1 MADMTARLAS
11 FFCLLV
17 AVPAAANVAAST
29 RTPTAFTLSPG
40 SARTRSEVLGEE
52 LSFDCS
58 EAEREESC
66 RFEARYRLRNGTSEA
81 EVIDAAFLGIRVR
94 EVSVEFDGAPILVAQ
109 GQMDPP
115 KSTPDTGDA
124 PQAPP
129 SPEEALGRL
138 ARTSVERFGFT
149 LTLPPGRGGELVV
162 RGVVGL
168 EQRFLPSGYEWPAV
182 QARHVLLS
190 SDARRATYWDIDYL
204 LGPIRTWAGNPELHV
219 TVRIPSAWEVGSS
232 PDAFARTLPEAAG
245 WQVRR
250 EGAHAVAERR
260 LEGASAPEWF
270 NIALTQR
277 KPWWT
282 PGGVQLGVGARL
294 GDGSRFMARLGY
306 QLAAPESFLH
316 SLSVDT
322 DFREQLVLTP
332 LTQYATPQILI
343 IPSLGLGVGVP
354 VQVLPEARPGL
365 RLLADLHFGPVGA
378 ALSWDHY
385 PRLREGSDAFSR
397 LALLLQVG
405 L

>member
-1 MADMTARLAS
+1 MVGMMVRFAS

-17 AVPAAANVAAST
+17 ALPAAANVAAST
-29 RTPTAFTLSPG
+29 RMPAAFTLSSG
-40 SARTRSEVLGEE
+40 TARTRSEVLGEE

-58 EAEREESC
+58 GAEREEAC

-81 EVIDAAFLGIRVR
+81 EVIDAAFLGLRVR
-94 EVSVEFDGAPILVAQ
+94 EVSVEFDGEPLPVAE
-109 GQMDPP
+109 GQVDP
-115 KSTPDTGDA
+115 SA
-124 PQAPP
+124 A
-129 SPEEALGRL
+129 EEALGRFGG
-138 ARTSVERFGFT
+138 TSVERLGFT
-149 LTLPPGRGGELVV
+149 LTLPPERGGELVV
-162 RGVVGL
+162 RGVVQL
-168 EQRFLPSGYEWPAV
+168 ERRFLPSGYEWPAV

-190 SDARRATYWDIDYL
+190 SDRRQATHWDIDYL

-232 PDAFARTLPEAAG
+232 PDTSARTLPEATG

-260 LEGASAPEWF
+260 LEAASAPEWL
-270 NIALTQR
+270 NIALTR
-277 KPWWT
+277 HKPWWI

-316 SLSVDT
+316 SLSVET

-365 RLLADLHFGPVGA
+365 RLLVDLHFGPVGV

-385 PRLREGSDAFSR
+385 PRLREGSDTFSR
-397 LALLLQVG
+397 LTLLLQGG

>member
-1 MADMTARLAS
+1 MTARLAS

-17 AVPAAANVAAST
+17 AGPAAANVAAST
-29 RTPTAFTLSPG
+29 RAPSAFTLSPG

-58 EAEREESC
+58 GAEREEAC
-66 RFEARYRLRNGTSEA
+66 RFEARYRLRNSTSEA

-94 EVSVEFDGAPILVAQ
+94 EVSVAFDGEPLPLAQ
-109 GQMDPP
+109 GQRDSPE
-115 KSTPDTGDA
+115 ST
-124 PQAPP
+124 
-129 SPEEALGRL
+129 SEEALGQL

-149 LTLPPGRGGELVV
+149 LTLPPERGGELVV
-162 RGVVGL
+162 RGVVRL
-168 EQRFLPSGYEWPAV
+168 ERRFLSSGYEWPAV

-190 SDARRATYWDIDYL
+190 SKTQRATYWDIDYL
-204 LGPIRTWAGNPELHV
+204 LGPIRTWAGSPELHV

-232 PDAFARTLPEAAG
+232 PDASARTLPEATG

-250 EGAHAVAERR
+250 QGAHAVAERR
-260 LEGASAPEWF
+260 IEGASAPEWF

-294 GDGSRFMARLGY
+294 GGSSRFMARLGY

-316 SLSVDT
+316 SLSVET

-343 IPSLGLGVGVP
+343 LPSLGLGVGVP
-354 VQVLPEARPGL
+354 VQVRPEARPGL
-365 RLLADLHFGPVGA
+365 RLLVDLHFGPAGA

-385 PRLREGSDAFSR
+385 PRLREGSDVFSR

>member
-17 AVPAAANVAAST
+17 AVPATANVAASS
-29 RTPTAFTLSPG
+29 RSPAAFTLSSG
-40 SARTRSEVLGEE
+40 GAHTRSEVLGEE

-58 EAEREESC
+58 GAEREEAC
-66 RFEARYRLRNGTSEA
+66 RFEARYRLRNGTSET
-81 EVIDAAFLGIRVR
+81 EVIDAAFLGIRVG
-94 EVSVEFDGAPILVAQ
+94 EVSVEFDAETLPVAE
-109 GQMDPP
+109 GQVDP
-115 KSTPDTGDA
+115 SESAPDTSDA
-124 PQAPP
+124 AQAP
-129 SPEEALGRL
+129 SSSEEALGRL

-149 LTLPPGRGGELVV
+149 LTLPPERGGELVV
-162 RGVVGL
+162 RGVVRL
-168 EQRFLPSGYEWPAV
+168 ERRFLPSGYEWPAV
-182 QARHVLLS
+182 QVRHVLLS
-190 SDARRATYWDIDYL
+190 SDARQATHWDIDYL

-232 PDAFARTLPEAAG
+232 PDASPRTLPEATG

-250 EGAHAVAERR
+250 EGAHTVAERR
-260 LEGASAPEWF
+260 IEAASAPEWL
-270 NIALTQR
+270 NIALTRR
-277 KPWWT
+277 KPWWI

-316 SLSVDT
+316 SLSVET
-322 DFREQLVLTP
+322 DFREQLVFTP

-365 RLLADLHFGPVGA
+365 RLLVDLHFGPVGA

-385 PRLREGSDAFSR
+385 PRLREGSDSFSR

>member
-1 MADMTARLAS
+1 MAAMTARLAT

-17 AVPAAANVAAST
+17 AAPAAANVAAST
-29 RTPTAFTLSPG
+29 RTPAAFTLSPG
-40 SARTRSEVLGEE
+40 TARTRTEVLGEE

-58 EAEREESC
+58 EAEREEAC

-81 EVIDAAFLGIRVR
+81 EVIDAAFLGVRVR
-94 EVSVEFDGAPILVAQ
+94 EVSVEFDGAPLPVAE
-109 GQMDPP
+109 GQVVPSE
-115 KSTPDTGDA
+115 STPGTGDDA
-124 PQAPP
+124 QAPP

-149 LTLPPGRGGELVV
+149 LTLPPERGGELVV
-162 RGVVGL
+162 RGVVRL
-168 EQRFLPSGYEWPAV
+168 ERRFLPSGYEWPAV

-190 SDARRATYWDIDYL
+190 SARRATHWDIDYL

-232 PDAFARTLPEAAG
+232 PDAYPRTLPEATG

-260 LEGASAPEWF
+260 LEAASAPEWL

-277 KPWWT
+277 KPWWP

-294 GDGSRFMARLGY
+294 GEGSRFMARLGY

-316 SLSVDT
+316 SLSVET

-365 RLLADLHFGPVGA
+365 RLLVDLHFGPVGA

-385 PRLREGSDAFSR
+385 PRLREGSDTFSR
-397 LALLLQVG
+397 LTLLFQVG

>member
-1 MADMTARLAS
+1 MTARLAS

-17 AVPAAANVAAST
+17 ALPAAANVAAST
-29 RTPTAFTLSPG
+29 RTPSAFALSPG

-58 EAEREESC
+58 GAEREEAC
-66 RFEARYRLRNGTSEA
+66 RFEARYRLRNSTSEA
-81 EVIDAAFLGIRVR
+81 EVIDAAFLGIRVS
-94 EVSVEFDGAPILVAQ
+94 EVSVAFDGEPLPVAQ
-109 GQMDPP
+109 GQRDPP
-115 KSTPDTGDA
+115 EST
-124 PQAPP
+124 
-129 SPEEALGRL
+129 SEEALGRL
-138 ARTSVERFGFT
+138 ARTAVERFGFT
-149 LTLPPGRGGELVV
+149 LTLPPERGGELVV
-162 RGVVGL
+162 RGVVRL
-168 EQRFLPSGYEWPAV
+168 ERRFLPSGYEWPAV
-182 QARHVLLS
+182 HARHVLLS
-190 SDARRATYWDIDYL
+190 SKTQRATYWDIDYL
-204 LGPIRTWAGNPELHV
+204 LGPIRTWAGSPELHV

-232 PDAFARTLPEAAG
+232 PDASARTLPEPAG

-250 EGAHAVAERR
+250 QGAHAVAERR
-260 LEGASAPEWF
+260 IEGASAPEWF

-294 GDGSRFMARLGY
+294 GNASRFMARLGY

-316 SLSVDT
+316 SLSVET

-354 VQVLPEARPGL
+354 VQVRPDARPGVRVL
-365 RLLADLHFGPVGA
+365 VDLHLGPAGA

-385 PRLREGSDAFSR
+385 PRLREGSDPFSR

>member
-1 MADMTARLAS
+1 MTARLAS

-29 RTPTAFTLSPG
+29 RMPAAFTLSPG
-40 SARTRSEVLGEE
+40 TARTRSEVLGEE

-58 EAEREESC
+58 GAEREEAC

-81 EVIDAAFLGIRVR
+81 EVIDAAFLGIRVS
-94 EVSVEFDGAPILVAQ
+94 EVRVAFDGEPLPVAE
-109 GQMDPP
+109 GQADPP
-115 KSTPDTGDA
+115 ESVLDTGDA
-124 PQAPP
+124 AQAPLAH
-129 SPEEALGRL
+129 EEALERL
-138 ARTSVERFGFT
+138 ASTSVERFGFT
-149 LTLPPGRGGELVV
+149 LTLPPARGGELVV
-162 RGVVGL
+162 RGVVRL
-168 EQRFLPSGYEWPAV
+168 ERRFLPSGYEWPAV
-182 QARHVLLS
+182 QSRHVLLS
-190 SDARRATYWDIDYL
+190 SEAWRATHWDIDYL

-219 TVRIPSAWEVGSS
+219 TVRFPSAWEVGSS
-232 PDAFARTLPEAAG
+232 PDASARTQPEATG

-260 LEGASAPEWF
+260 FEAASAPEWF

-277 KPWWT
+277 KSWWI
-282 PGGVQLGVGARL
+282 PGGVQLGVGAQL
-294 GDGSRFMARLGY
+294 GEGSRFMARLGY
-306 QLAAPESFLH
+306 QLAAPKSFLH
-316 SLSVDT
+316 SLSVET
-322 DFREQLVLTP
+322 DFREQLVLAP

-365 RLLADLHFGPVGA
+365 RLLVDLHFGPVGA

-385 PRLREGSDAFSR
+385 PRLREGADTFSR

>member
-1 MADMTARLAS
+1 MADMTARLVF

-29 RTPTAFTLSPG
+29 RTPSAFTLSSG

-58 EAEREESC
+58 EAEREEAC
-66 RFEARYRLRNGTSEA
+66 RFEARYRLRNRTSEA

-94 EVSVEFDGAPILVAQ
+94 EVSVAFDGELLPVAQ
-109 GQMDPP
+109 GQRDAPE
-115 KSTPDTGDA
+115 STP
-124 PQAPP
+124 
-129 SPEEALGRL
+129 EESLERL

-149 LTLPPGRGGELVV
+149 LTLPPERGGELVV
-162 RGVVGL
+162 RGVVLL
-168 EQRFLPSGYEWPAV
+168 ERRFFPSGYEWPAV

-190 SDARRATYWDIDYL
+190 SKTQRVTYWDIDYL
-204 LGPIRTWAGNPELHV
+204 LGPIRTWAGNPGLHI
-219 TVRIPSAWEVGSS
+219 TVRIPSGWEVGSS
-232 PDAFARTLPEAAG
+232 PNASARTLPEAAG

-250 EGAHAVAERR
+250 QGAHAVAERR
-260 LEGASAPEWF
+260 IEGASAPEWF

-294 GDGSRFMARLGY
+294 GGASRFMARLGY

-316 SLSVDT
+316 SLSVET

-343 IPSLGLGVGVP
+343 IPSLGLGAGVP
-354 VQVLPEARPGL
+354 VQVRPDTRPGV
-365 RLLADLHFGPVGA
+365 RLLVDLHFGPAGA

-385 PRLREGSDAFSR
+385 PRLREGSDPFSR

>member
-1 MADMTARLAS
+1 MTARLAS

-29 RTPTAFTLSPG
+29 RTPAAFTLSPG
-40 SARTRSEVLGEE
+40 TARTRSEVLGEE
-52 LSFDCS
+52 LSFDCL
-58 EAEREESC
+58 EAEREEAC

-94 EVSVEFDGAPILVAQ
+94 EVSVEFDGEPLPVEE
-109 GQMDPP
+109 GQMD
-115 KSTPDTGDA
+115 
-124 PQAPP
+124 
-129 SPEEALGRL
+129 SPEGALGRL
-138 ARTSVERFGFT
+138 TRTSVERFGFT

-162 RGVVGL
+162 RGVVQL
-168 EQRFLPSGYEWPAV
+168 ERRFLPSGYEWPAV

-190 SDARRATYWDIDYL
+190 SDRRRATHWDIDYL
-204 LGPIRTWAGNPELHV
+204 LGPIRSWAGSPELHV

-232 PDAFARTLPEAAG
+232 PDTSARTLPEATG

-260 LEGASAPEWF
+260 LEAASAPEWL

-277 KPWWT
+277 KPWWI

-316 SLSVDT
+316 SLSVET

-365 RLLADLHFGPVGA
+365 RLLVDLHFGPVGA
-378 ALSWDHY
+378 VLSWDHY
-385 PRLREGSDAFSR
+385 PRLREGSDPFSR
-397 LALLLQVG
+397 LTLLLQGG

>member
-1 MADMTARLAS
+1 MVEMTARLAS

-29 RTPTAFTLSPG
+29 RTPAAFTLSPG
-40 SARTRSEVLGEE
+40 TARTRSEVLGEE
-52 LSFDCS
+52 LSFDCL
-58 EAEREESC
+58 EAEREEAC

-94 EVSVEFDGAPILVAQ
+94 EVSVEFDGEPLPVEE
-109 GQMDPP
+109 GQMD
-115 KSTPDTGDA
+115 
-124 PQAPP
+124 
-129 SPEEALGRL
+129 SPEGALGRL
-138 ARTSVERFGFT
+138 TRTSVERFGFT

-162 RGVVGL
+162 RGVVQL
-168 EQRFLPSGYEWPAV
+168 ERRFLPSGYEWPAV

-190 SDARRATYWDIDYL
+190 SDRRRATHWDIDYL
-204 LGPIRTWAGNPELHV
+204 LGPIRSWAGSPELHV

-232 PDAFARTLPEAAG
+232 PDTSARTLPEATG

-260 LEGASAPEWF
+260 LEAASAPEWL

-277 KPWWT
+277 KPWWI

-316 SLSVDT
+316 SLSVET

-365 RLLADLHFGPVGA
+365 RLLVDLHFGPVGA
-378 ALSWDHY
+378 VLSWDHY
-385 PRLREGSDAFSR
+385 PRLREGSDPFSR
-397 LALLLQVG
+397 LTLLLQGG

>member
-1 MADMTARLAS
+1 MADMTARLAA

-17 AVPAAANVAAST
+17 AVPGAANVAAST
-29 RTPTAFTLSPG
+29 RTPAAFTLSPG
-40 SARTRSEVLGEE
+40 TARTRSEVLGEK

-58 EAEREESC
+58 GAEREEAC

-81 EVIDAAFLGIRVR
+81 EVIDASFLSIRVR
-94 EVSVEFDGAPILVAQ
+94 EVGVELDGEPLPVAE
-109 GQMDPP
+109 GQVDPP
-115 KSTPDTGDA
+115 EFALGTGDA
-124 PQAPP
+124 AQAPP

-138 ARTSVERFGFT
+138 VRTSVQRFGFT
-149 LTLPPGRGGELVV
+149 LTLPPDRGGELVV
-162 RGVVGL
+162 RGVVRL
-168 EQRFLPSGYEWPAV
+168 ERRFLPSGYEWPAV

-190 SDARRATYWDIDYL
+190 PDARQATHWDIDYL
-204 LGPIRTWAGNPELHV
+204 LGPIRTWAGSPELHI

-232 PDAFARTLPEAAG
+232 PDAYARTLPEATG

-260 LEGASAPEWF
+260 LQAASAPEWL

-277 KPWWT
+277 KPWWI
-282 PGGVQLGVGARL
+282 PGGVQLGLGARL

-316 SLSVDT
+316 SLSVET

-332 LTQYATPQILI
+332 LTQYATPQIVI

-365 RLLADLHFGPVGA
+365 RLLVDLHFGPAGA

-385 PRLREGSDAFSR
+385 PRLREGSDSFSR

>member
-29 RTPTAFTLSPG
+29 RTPAAFTLSPG
-40 SARTRSEVLGEE
+40 TARTRSEVLGEE

-58 EAEREESC
+58 GAEREEAC

-94 EVSVEFDGAPILVAQ
+94 EVSVEFDGEPLPVAE
-109 GQMDPP
+109 GQVDPP
-115 KSTPDTGDA
+115 ESAPDTGDA
-124 PQAPP
+124 AQAPP

-149 LTLPPGRGGELVV
+149 LTLPPERGGELVV
-162 RGVVGL
+162 RGVVRL
-168 EQRFLPSGYEWPAV
+168 ERRFLPSGYEWPAV

-190 SDARRATYWDIDYL
+190 SEARRATHWDIDYL

-232 PDAFARTLPEAAG
+232 PDAYARTLPEATG

-260 LEGASAPEWF
+260 LEAASAPEWL

-277 KPWWT
+277 KPWWI

-316 SLSVDT
+316 SLSVET

-365 RLLADLHFGPVGA
+365 RLLVDLHFGPVGA

-385 PRLREGSDAFSR
+385 PRLREGSDTFSR
-397 LALLLQVG
+397 LTLLLQVG